1 MNEPSSAIVVRI
13 GLPPSLER
21 IRRQHDRAAS
31 LGVPAHVTI
40 LYPWRDAR
48 SLTTEDRAALDEIA
62 RSTRSFDVRFAA
74 VRRWPGIIYL
84 EPDPAWPFNALIDRV
99 SLRFPEFPPYG
110 GSITEVIP
118 HLTLV
123 ENADAPLDGIGPT
136 AAARLPFTRT
146 VLALDVLVEGAD
158 GHWRPRWRLP
168 LASPAD

>member
-1 MNEPSSAIVVRI
+1 
-13 GLPPSLER
+13 
-21 IRRQHDRAAS
+21 
-31 LGVPAHVTI
+31 VTI

-48 SLTTEDRAALDEIA
+48 SLTPADRSALGEIA
-62 RSTRSFDVRFAA
+62 ATTRCFEVRFGA
-74 VRRWPGIIYL
+74 VRRWPGIVYL

-110 GSITEVIP
+110 GSISEVIP

-123 ENADAPLDGIGPT
+123 ESAEAPLDEISSA

-146 VLALDVLVEGAD
+146 VRALDVLVEAAD

-168 LASPAD
+168 LADPPD